1 MVRRSKVWILSWP
14 RLLDK
19 LLMCN
24 CTFIPCS
31 RCKFIL
37 KSVQQNISFRC
48 NTTDQIEG
56 GWLGFRVV
64 KCSDERRQA
73 RNDFKLRSD
82 GPCDLINIVES
93 RNTYNVVSLSKLAY
107 LTLASSKCWSS
118 KQSSLADATRVT
130 RNYCRGSWWVGLF
143 YQKNFWLVVKMFSQN
158 EFFDDKTV
166 LWLQSKKNN
175 LRTLSAKFEA

>member
-1 MVRRSKVWILSWP
+1 MKRTVATNLRQNLGKTEDERRHHNVWRSATGKMVRRSKVWILSWP

-31 RCKFIL
+31 RFKFIL

-56 GWLGFRVV
+56 GWVGFRVV

-73 RNDFKLRSD
+73 RNDFKLMSD

-93 RNTYNVVSLSKLAY
+93 RNIYNVVSLSKLAD
-107 LTLASSKCWSS
+107 LSLASNKC
-118 KQSSLADATRVT
+118 
-130 RNYCRGSWWVGLF
+130 
-143 YQKNFWLVVKMFSQN
+143 
-158 EFFDDKTV
+158 
-166 LWLQSKKNN
+166 
-175 LRTLSAKFEA
+175 